1 MLGVDVLVI
10 ELFGFL
16 GAISEYAFALVT
28 QRHIHRR
35 RYLFADRG
43 VSLDLRPNGIHSSLR
58 PEESIRQRFI
68 FPQNTQQQMFGFD
81 VRTAKLAGLV
91 PSEKNCLTRL
101 LGIAFKHRLCRFRYW
116 LTILSPTLA
125 GPSPW
130 KAPTDDASLTVRITT
145 EPSGLPS
152 RRTSS
157 LSPTLIPVFAPA
169 SRGTIPAFTSVTM
182 PTTLTREFCWICW
195 PSEEAT

>member
-130 KAPTDDASLTVRITT
+130 KAPTDDAAFTVRIPTQ
-145 EPSGLPS
+145 PPAFSS
-152 RRTSS
+152 RRPSS
-157 LSPTLIPVFAPA
+157 RLPTLARSSTSGARATTPA
-169 SRGTIPAFTSVTM
+169 
-182 PTTLTREFCWICW
+182 
-195 PSEEAT
+195 